1 LFKFTRKV
9 DWSLAQASSVYYE
22 RESGKATDR
31 NMGTS
36 GIGIYFLF
44 LREILDK
51 SVTIEYKE
59 GILKLREG

>member
-1 LFKFTRKV
+1 
-9 DWSLAQASSVYYE
+9 
-22 RESGKATDR
+22 
-31 NMGTS
+31 MGTS